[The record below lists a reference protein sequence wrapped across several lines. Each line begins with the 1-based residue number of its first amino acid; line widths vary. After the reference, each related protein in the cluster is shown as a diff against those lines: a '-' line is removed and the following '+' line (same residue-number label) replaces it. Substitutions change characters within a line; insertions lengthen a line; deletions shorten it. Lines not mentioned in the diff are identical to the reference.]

1 MAAQG
6 RWGRDS
12 PGPWLPCGRQF
23 WGEEGDGAAAHS
35 EKASGRQWRPRAGG
49 LPEGPRLAPGPRCA
63 LHPTPRSTPSASCPA
78 LPSSLRPS
86 PAGVRSSVPLSV
98 RRLPPAL
105 LPASSPHAVCVIAY
119 PCSSLPTHSS
129 CLADAPSV
137 ISFSS
142 RQASLHLETA
152 SSPQR
157 LSRLPRWS
165 PGSLLRPR
173 TAFGVHVSP
182 GARAQLLLSPST
194 GPVLA
199 HCCSS
204 LTSVNGVWADSPSSV
219 FQICQSGVCT
229 AASCVTCRGVAT
241 CPIASAEVST

>member
-1 MAAQG
+1 MCLQDSRRLNRPAGLTALRSAAEAGWAVALEGTLVAAQG
-6 RWGRDS
+6 RGGRDS

-23 WGEEGDGAAAHS
+23 WGEEGDRAAAHS

-63 LHPTPRSTPSASCPA
+63 LHPTPRSMPSASCPA

-119 PCSSLPTHSS
+119 PCSSFPTHSS
-129 CLADAPSV
+129 CLADTPSV

-142 RQASLHLETA
+142 RQASLHLETS

-173 TAFGVHVSP
+173 AAFGAWVP
-182 GARAQLLLSPST
+182 EQGLS
-194 GPVLA
+194 
-199 HCCSS
+199 CSS
-204 LTSVNGVWADSPSSV
+204 APAPGLCSP
-219 FQICQSGVCT
+219 T
-229 AASCVTCRGVAT
+229 AALR
-241 CPIASAEVST
+241 